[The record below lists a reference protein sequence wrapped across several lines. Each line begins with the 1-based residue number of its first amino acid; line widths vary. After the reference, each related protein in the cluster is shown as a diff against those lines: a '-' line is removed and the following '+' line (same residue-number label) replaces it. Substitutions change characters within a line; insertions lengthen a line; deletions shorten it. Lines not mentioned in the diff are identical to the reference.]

1 MQKIVPCLWF
11 DNEAEEAVK
20 FYKAVFDDVK
30 VLNTVKYSAETP
42 SNKPIG
48 SVMTIDFEINGI
60 KFMALNG
67 GPYFKINPSISF
79 LVSCKT
85 EEELDKLWSKL
96 SEKGS
101 VLMPLGKYPFS
112 EKYGWLQD
120 KYGVSWQLML
130 RESSQKIIPSLLFVG
145 NVYGKAYEAIEFY
158 TSVFEISKINQ
169 VSYYPEGDEEGKINY
184 SDFEINGEKFIAMDS
199 GLDHKFSFNEGISF
213 VIYCN
218 DQRELDYF
226 YEHLSTVPEAEIC
239 GWLKDKYGVSWQL
252 VTEGF
257 EKLMTGKNA
266 KEVTEELLKMKRLDI
281 DKLKRVHEGR

>member
-42 SNKPIG
+42 SNKLIG

>member
-42 SNKPIG
+42 SNKLIG

-85 EEELDKLWSKL
+85 KEELDELWSKL

-158 TSVFEISKINQ
+158 TSVFESSKINQ
-169 VSYYPEGDEEGKINY
+169 VSYYLEGDEEGKINY

>member
-20 FYKAVFDDVK
+20 FYKTVFDDVK

-42 SNKPIG
+42 SNKLIG
-48 SVMTIDFEINGI
+48 SVMTIDFEINGN

-85 EEELDKLWSKL
+85 EGELDKLWSKL
-96 SEKGS
+96 SEKSS

-130 RESSQKIIPSLLFVG
+130 RESSQKIIPSFLFVG

-158 TSVFEISKINQ
+158 TSVFESSKINQ
-169 VSYYPEGDEEGKINY
+169 VSYYPEGNEEGKINY
-184 SDFEINGEKFIAMDS
+184 SDFELNEEKFIAMDS

-213 VIYCN
+213 VIYCK
-218 DQRELDYF
+218 DQGEVDYF
-226 YEHLSTVPEAEIC
+226 YEHLSAVPEAEIC
-239 GWLKDKYGVSWQL
+239 GWLKDKFGVSWQL

-257 EKLMTGKNA
+257 EKLMAGKNA

-281 DKLKRVHEGR
+281 DKLKRIHEGG